1 MKTPFEENHDLIRW
15 LDGEMSPA
23 ERAAFEATLQN
34 DPQLAAEAAEMQKLS
49 LSLKEHLPAELP
61 VPHADFFNSQ
71 IQVRIAQLELD
82 DARAASQ
89 RGEGA
94 IARFMQWLRTPWF
107 FGAAATAL
115 LVAGFAWLQ
124 IGTASGTTAILSSY
138 TPNPAV
144 HAETYHSSEAQATVL
159 MLEGLEP
166 IPSNQ
171 PITGFHVHRAEPDAE
186 MASTTLFDASG
197 SVLLVMA
204 KDARGQP
211 QILK

>member
-115 LVAGFAWLQ
+115 LVTG
-124 IGTASGTTAILSSY
+124 LS
-138 TPNPAV
+138 NW
-144 HAETYHSSEAQATVL
+144 
-159 MLEGLEP
+159 
-166 IPSNQ
+166 
-171 PITGFHVHRAEPDAE
+171 
-186 MASTTLFDASG
+186 
-197 SVLLVMA
+197 
-204 KDARGQP
+204 
-211 QILK
+211 

>member
-23 ERAAFEATLQN
+23 ERAAFETTLQN
-34 DPQLAAEAAEMQKLS
+34 DPQLAAEAADMQKLS

-89 RGEGA
+89 RGESA
-94 IARFMQWLRTPWF
+94 ISRFMQWLRTPWF

-124 IGTASGTTAILSSY
+124 IGAASGTTEILSSY

-166 IPSNQ
+166 IPADQ
-171 PITGFHVHRAEPDAE
+171 PITGFNVHRAEPDAE

-197 SVLLVMA
+197 AVLLVVA